1 MGDER
6 ARHLKRLRRL
16 QRSARSWSVRAGLLV
31 GATAVLV
38 PYRGLGLPDALWAA
52 AAGGSIAVTVWR
64 WIDYRALAAEPVPAP
79 SDPMLAGAQARQRI
93 ANAVRRLP
101 VGRTVV
107 DEFERQR
114 ALLRFRGLSMAEFWR
129 RLDRASAMLS
139 TIAHRLGEAAESTI
153 VEAVSAERALRD
165 LCERLAVV
173 ERTLQMGPASASLQ
187 PTHQAMT
194 AQLESGVE
202 GYEQFVAAA
211 VGCVA
216 EDTSATVNLAEA
228 TAFLRG
234 VAEGLADFRGAPHAA

>member
-6 ARHLKRLRRL
+6 AKHLKRLRRL

-52 AAGGSIAVTVWR
+52 AAGGSIAVSVWR
-64 WIDYRALAAEPVPAP
+64 WIDYRALAAEPVPEP

-114 ALLRFRGLSMAEFWR
+114 AMLRFRGLSVAEFWR
-129 RLDRASAMLS
+129 RLDRASMMLS
-139 TIAHRLGEAAESTI
+139 SVAHKLGEAAESTV

-173 ERTLQMGPASASLQ
+173 ERTLQMGPSSASLQ
-187 PTHQAMT
+187 PTYQAMT
-194 AQLESGVE
+194 AQLDSGVE

-216 EDTSATVNLAEA
+216 EDTTAPVNLAEA

-234 VAEGLADFRGAPHAA
+234 VAEGLADFRSAPHAA

>member
-6 ARHLKRLRRL
+6 AKHLKRLKRL
-16 QRSARSWSVRAGLLV
+16 RHSARGWSVRAGLLA

-38 PYRGLGLPDALWAA
+38 PYQGLGLPDALWAA
-52 AAGGSIAVTVWR
+52 AAGGSIAITVWR
-64 WIDYRALAAEPVPAP
+64 WIDYRALAAEPVPPAV
-79 SDPMLAGAQARQRI
+79 DPMIAGAQARQRI
-93 ANAVRRLP
+93 TNAVRRLP

-114 ALLRFRGLSMAEFWR
+114 AMLRFRGLAVAEFWR
-129 RLDRASAMLS
+129 RLDRASMMLS
-139 TIAHRLGEAAESTI
+139 SVAHKLGEAAEGTV

-173 ERTLQMGPASASLQ
+173 ERTLQMGPASASLR
-187 PTHQAMT
+187 PTHDAMT
-194 AQLESGVE
+194 AQLDSGVE

-216 EDTSATVNLAEA
+216 EDAFATVNLAEA

-234 VAEGLADFRGAPHAA
+234 VAEGLADFRGAPRTA